1 MYNKLFSVL
10 TSGMSKS
17 NPLENFFFQRIM
29 TVMQFILLLR
39 REGVPRK
46 SQILSSKL

>member
-1 MYNKLFSVL
+1 MYNKLFFVL

-17 NPLENFFFQRIM
+17 NPLENFNFFSKDYDSDAIHFYEERS
-29 TVMQFILLLR
+29 
-39 REGVPRK
+39 